1 MDIRVAPQ
9 AKTLA
14 AAYEID
20 PCQTRWRSSKK
31 RPKPA
36 KTTFPPIVI
45 RQKPLTFAS
54 SKQG

>member
-9 AKTLA
+9 AKTPA

-36 KTTFPPIVI
+36 KTTFPPIVV